1 MSWTL
6 DNLEL
11 ISELTLNHIRLSV
24 IPIVLSFIIAVPLGW
39 LANRNRTLRAVTISA
54 GSLLYTIPS
63 LPLFVIL
70 PYVLGTRVLS
80 EINVIVALLI
90 YGVAVMVRSAADALG
105 SVDSTTKQAATAVG
119 YSSWTRFWTVELPL
133 AGPVLL
139 AGLRVVSV
147 STIALVSVGAIIGS
161 RNLGYLF
168 LNGRQRNNLEEILVG
183 IVASIL
189 IAVLFDL
196 ILIAIGRL
204 LMPWQGASKLASPSP
219 SVSGMAKPMTGGV

>member
-1 MSWTL
+1 M
-6 DNLEL
+6 
-11 ISELTLNHIRLSV
+11 
-24 IPIVLSFIIAVPLGW
+24 
-39 LANRNRTLRAVTISA
+39 
-54 GSLLYTIPS
+54 PS

-70 PYVLGTRVLS
+70 PYILGTRVLS
-80 EINVIVALLI
+80 EVNVVVALTI

-105 SVDSTTKQAATAVG
+105 SVDSATRQAATAMG
-119 YSSWTRFWTVELPL
+119 YSAWSRFWTVEFPL

-168 LNGRQRNNLEEILVG
+168 LNGRQRNNLEEILIG

-189 IAVLFDL
+189 IALLFDA
-196 ILIAIGRL
+196 ILVALGRV
-204 LMPWQGASKLASPSP
+204 LMPWNTSAKVRPFPRGPLLKNRSSSAIASSAGERGGAPWSSSSAR
-219 SVSGMAKPMTGGV
+219 